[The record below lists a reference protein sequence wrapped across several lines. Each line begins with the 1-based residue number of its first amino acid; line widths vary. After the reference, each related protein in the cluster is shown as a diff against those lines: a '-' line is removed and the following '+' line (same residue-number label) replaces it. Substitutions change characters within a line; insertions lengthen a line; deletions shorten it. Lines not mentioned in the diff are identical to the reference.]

1 MRIVVMILF
10 LFIQNNVETSVKN
23 SNSTSFSWSLIVSG
37 IILLGLIIAVILL
50 LKSKAK
56 LDTRIARRD
65 KEIVDLKETIKA
77 QKYELATK
85 NRALSDTKSM
95 IADNENE
102 LVIEELTKDLE
113 IAKATISELM
123 VNLKPANNIEGNAE
137 EDKPVEENSD
147 VSSNSYYGKCLVE
160 NEVGFLIPSKISNH
174 QTPYIIEER
183 NEKFVFKLDLNNS
196 SALGNAI
203 NFYDVYIKDFCDPEN
218 AYLNTHESFHAVDNG
233 FGILE
238 KEGNKFRVLEK
249 IKIKFI

>member
-1 MRIVVMILF
+1 IMRIVVMILF

-65 KEIVDLKETIKA
+65 KEIGDLKETIKA

-123 VNLKPANNIEGNAE
+123 VNLKPANNIEGNA
-137 EDKPVEENSD
+137 DVASD
-147 VSSNSYYGKCLVE
+147 SYYGKCLVE
-160 NEVGFLIPSKISNH
+160 NEVGFLSPAKISNH

-218 AYLNTHESFHAVDNG
+218 AYLNTHESF
-233 FGILE
+233 
-238 KEGNKFRVLEK
+238 
-249 IKIKFI
+249 